1 MTMILKYDKGF
12 DSDCAK
18 NMDNIIGIHDKK
30 VKKIILE
37 QLQPNDTFINTTW
50 IFPDKDLVDVIKQ
63 SKAESRRVF
72 CYSGPDWDSSF
83 TPIERNDIRIKQF
96 REVHEIIDQCDVSY
110 IGNSLGKYYFSF
122 WLDFVYT
129 HKDKFQQFDPY
140 DLNLPLKHY
149 MCLNRKPHSHRV
161 MLFNNLKNAGLLK
174 YGHVSLGGDF
184 VLKLPLDITNEEG
197 DNAVNSDV
205 GGITNDITTL
215 GHKDN
220 WNSHFLNVVTET
232 TDFSNVFIT
241 EKTFKP
247 ILGRRPFVILGDKNT
262 YSVLKEW
269 GFDTFDDLFG
279 TGYNRIFTEDRMLW
293 ICEVIENLTKE
304 QHLDKLLY
312 SLKPRLED
320 NYKNL
325 LRVAEINRKK
335 LYNILD
341 K

>member
-1 MTMILKYDKGF
+1 MILKYDKGF

-18 NMDNIIGIHDKK
+18 NMDNIIGLHDKK
-30 VKKIILE
+30 VKQIILD
-37 QLQPNDTFINTTW
+37 QLQPNDTFINSTW
-50 IFPDKDLVDVIKQ
+50 IIPDQDLVNVVKQ
-63 SKAESRRVF
+63 SQAESRKVF

-83 TPIERNDIRIKQF
+83 TPPARADRRILQF
-96 REVHEIIDQCDVSY
+96 REAHELIDQCDVSY
-110 IGNSLGKYYFSF
+110 IGNRLGKYYFSF

-129 HKDKFQQFDPY
+129 HKEKFLQFDPY
-140 DLNLPLKHY
+140 DLKSPLKQY

-161 MLFNNLKNAGLLK
+161 MLFQSLQNANLLE
-174 YGHVSLGGDF
+174 YGHVSIGGDF
-184 VLKLPLDITNEEG
+184 VVKLPLDITNEEG
-197 DNAVNSDV
+197 DHAVNSDV
-205 GGITNDITTL
+205 GGITNDITSL

-232 TDFSNVFIT
+232 TDYTDVFIT

-247 ILGRRPFVILGDKNT
+247 IFGRRPFIILGDKNT

-279 TGYNRIFTEDRMLW
+279 TGYKRMYTEDRICW
-293 ICEVIENLTKE
+293 IMEVIESLKKE
-304 QHLDKLLY
+304 NDLDKLLI
-312 SLKPRLED
+312 SLKPRLEK
-320 NYKNL
+320 NYQNL

-335 LYNILD
+335 LHNILD